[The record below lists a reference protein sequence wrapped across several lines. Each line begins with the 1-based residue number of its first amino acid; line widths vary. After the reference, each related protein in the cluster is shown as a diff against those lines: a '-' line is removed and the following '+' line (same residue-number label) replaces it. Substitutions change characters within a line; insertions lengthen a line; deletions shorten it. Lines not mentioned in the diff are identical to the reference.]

1 MASEH
6 SNKSDN
12 YIKKRLTGII
22 AGVLIAAV
30 ITGTIMIVRAL
41 SGDNQNDDGTQQ
53 VSSAEIG
60 TSDSTT
66 INVYYLNKGITAIV
80 PVTHTP
86 EAKDTGALIDELIEQ
101 LSKVQDKVEYV
112 SPIEGFTLLGKDIN
126 SGSLTLNFSTAY
138 SSLNKVREVL
148 TRAAIVDTLCQVD
161 GVKTISFQIDGA
173 PLTDSSDSPVGA
185 MTKDTFVFN
194 LGKDIN
200 LYEKDSLRLYF
211 ADATGKKL
219 VAVSRPVI
227 YNSNISKE
235 KLIVEELLKGP
246 NGTDIY
252 PIINPDTTILSVTS
266 RDGVCFV
273 SFDKYFMTEP
283 YAVSAEVVI
292 YSIVDSLTE
301 LPDIQKVQISV
312 DSDTSGTFMESMPL
326 QNIYTRDLTLVEGN
340 NE

>member
-161 GVKTISFQIDGA
+161 GVQIDGA
-173 PLTDSSDSPVGA
+173 PLTDSSGSPVGA

-200 LYEKDSLRLYF
+200 SYEKDSLRLYF

-312 DSDTSGTFMESMPL
+312 DSDTSGIFMESMPL